1 MLILIIIEQI
11 ESWTTS
17 MVRRHHNVIYGVDK
31 LMSDSMVKCEDEC
44 DCEDGQCDNSNCN
57 SQSNQI
63 QQQQG

>member
-1 MLILIIIEQI
+1 
-11 ESWTTS
+11 